1 MKYDKMTPI
10 KVTIEGG
17 LNPDRKL
24 ELTMTPYADLS
35 DWIDTFKT
43 ILINQT
49 FTEDTVKELF
59 EEPQFI
65 SDDDFDDDREDIN
78 IDCKSPQFVWKDEF

>member
-1 MKYDKMTPI
+1 MTPI

-43 ILINQT
+43 ISVSYTHLTLPTKRI
-49 FTEDTVKELF
+49 V
-59 EEPQFI
+59 
-65 SDDDFDDDREDIN
+65 
-78 IDCKSPQFVWKDEF
+78 

>member
-1 MKYDKMTPI
+1 MNYDKQTPI
-10 KVTIEGG
+10 KITVEGG

-35 DWIDTFKT
+35 DWIEVFKT

-59 EEPQFI
+59 EEPDY
-65 SDDDFDDDREDIN
+65 SDEEVFDDDCEEIN
-78 IDCKSPQFVWKDEF
+78 INCKSPQNIWKDEF

>member
-1 MKYDKMTPI
+1 MNYDKQTPI
-10 KVTIEGG
+10 KVTVEGG

-35 DWIDTFKT
+35 DWIEVFKT

-49 FTEDTVKELF
+49 FAEDTVKELF
-59 EEPQFI
+59 EEPEFVNN
-65 SDDDFDDDREDIN
+65 DDFDDNHEDIN
-78 IDCKSPQFVWKDEF
+78 IDCKSPKSIWKDEF

>member
-1 MKYDKMTPI
+1 MNYDKMTPI

-17 LNPDRKL
+17 FNPVRKL

-49 FTEDTVKELF
+49 FAEDIVKELF
-59 EEPQFI
+59 TEPDCY
-65 SDDDFDDDREDIN
+65 SEVEGDRDIN
-78 IDCKSPQFVWKDEF
+78 IDYKTPKNIWKDEF

>member
-1 MKYDKMTPI
+1 MNYDKMTQI

-59 EEPQFI
+59 EELDY
-65 SDDDFDDDREDIN
+65 SSSDDFDDDSEDIN
-78 IDCKSPQFVWKDEF
+78 IDCKSPEDIWKNEF

>member
-1 MKYDKMTPI
+1 MNYDKMTPI

-49 FTEDTVKELF
+49 FT
-59 EEPQFI
+59 
-65 SDDDFDDDREDIN
+65 
-78 IDCKSPQFVWKDEF
+78 

>member
-24 ELTMTPYADLS
+24 ELTMAPYADLS

-59 EEPQFI
+59 EPPEYT
-65 SDDDFDDDREDIN
+65 DTDIN
-78 IDCKSPQFVWKDEF
+78 IDCRSSQSIWKDEF